1 MPKFPENKNY
11 KQSPYPM
18 VEGTSIHKEA
28 LEKASPATFG
38 NPKAVSAAGL
48 SKGGNRGNF
57 GNFGFLNQSK
67 APKPHTHAEGTEGV
81 EYKEN
86 NSGGIIGGFMAGATG
101 NSGEEGLEED
111 HVYESSRGTENA

>member
-28 LEKASPATFG
+28 LQKASPATFAA
-38 NPKAVSAAGL
+38 AVGSAQGAM
-48 SKGGNRGNF
+48 SNV
-57 GNFGFLNQSK
+57 
-67 APKPHTHAEGTEGV
+67 PKPHTHTEETKGV
-81 EYKEN
+81 KYKKEKLGGGVMGGFL
-86 NSGGIIGGFMAGATG
+86 GGIVS

>member
-28 LEKASPATFG
+28 LQKASPATFAAAVGSAQGAMG
-38 NPKAVSAAGL
+38 NV
-48 SKGGNRGNF
+48 
-57 GNFGFLNQSK
+57 
-67 APKPHTHAEGTEGV
+67 PKPHTHTEDTEGV
-81 EYKEN
+81 KYQERKK
-86 NSGGIIGGFMAGATG
+86 GGVIGGFLGG
-101 NSGEEGLEED
+101 DVSNSGEEGLEED

>member
-11 KQSPYPM
+11 KQPPLPM

-28 LEKASPATFG
+28 LEKASPTTFAT
-38 NPKAVSAAGL
+38 AVGSARTAM
-48 SKGGNRGNF
+48 SNV
-57 GNFGFLNQSK
+57 
-67 APKPHTHAEGTEGV
+67 PKPHTHAEGTEGV
-81 EYKEN
+81 KYKEKLG
-86 NSGGIIGGFMAGATG
+86 GGIIGGFMTGAMS

>member
-28 LEKASPATFG
+28 LEKASPATWT
-38 NPKAVSAAGL
+38 KATTAVSNAL
-48 SKGGNRGNF
+48 SSG
-57 GNFGFLNQSK
+57 
-67 APKPHTHAEGTEGV
+67 APRPHTHTEDTEGV
-81 EYKEN
+81 KYKEK
-86 NSGGIIGGFMAGATG
+86 NSGGFVGVIGNTDMSTWGGSSA
-101 NSGEEGLEED
+101 EDVEED